1 MIDIDLPSGYSSG
14 RDGRFPWKSI
24 PVRRQSMK
32 VSELIERLRE
42 FDPELEVRVQS
53 PTITGDDV
61 EFDIIDI
68 EDEGDT
74 LFVEVE

>member
-1 MIDIDLPSGYSSG
+1 
-14 RDGRFPWKSI
+14 
-24 PVRRQSMK
+24 MK

>member
-1 MIDIDLPSGYSSG
+1 
-14 RDGRFPWKSI
+14 
-24 PVRRQSMK
+24 MK

-42 FDPELEVRVQS
+42 FDPELEVSVQS

-61 EFDIIDI
+61 TFDIIDI

-74 LFVEVE
+74 LFIEVE